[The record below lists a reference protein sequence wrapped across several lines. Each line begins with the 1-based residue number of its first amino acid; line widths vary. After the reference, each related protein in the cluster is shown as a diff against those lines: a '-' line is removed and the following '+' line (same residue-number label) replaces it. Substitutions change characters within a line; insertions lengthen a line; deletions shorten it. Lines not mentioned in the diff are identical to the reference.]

1 MIAPFTSSA
10 LVAAAPWVLL
20 AVLVGWLSGLL
31 ICVFSRFYLRFWYA
45 VDLCNCQGYLWTVA
59 WHKACRRYP

>member
-31 ICVFSRFYLRFWYA
+31 ICVFSRFCLRFWYA
-45 VDLCNCQGYLWTVA
+45 VDLCSYRDQVWTVA
-59 WHKACRRYP
+59 WFNACRRYP